1 MNEKKQLDCEL
12 HCKATAEV
20 KRSVMVDLEQP
31 DISMADLLKELE
43 EDEVKNDSDSNS

>member
-20 KRSVMVDLEQP
+20 KRSVMMDLEQP
-31 DISMADLLKELE
+31 DVPMEELLKELE
-43 EDEVKNDSDSNS
+43 DDEAKDNTDSDS

>member
-31 DISMADLLKELE
+31 DVPMEDLLKEI
-43 EDEVKNDSDSNS
+43 EDHETENEPDIRN

>member
-31 DISMADLLKELE
+31 DVPMTELLQELE
-43 EDEVKNDSDSNS
+43 DNETKNKPDFCN

>member
-12 HCKATAEV
+12 NCKATAEV

-31 DISMADLLKELE
+31 DVPMEELLKELE
-43 EDEVKNDSDSNS
+43 DDEVKDKPHTDS

>member
-12 HCKATAEV
+12 NCKATAEV

-31 DISMADLLKELE
+31 DVPIEELLKELE
-43 EDEVKNDSDSNS
+43 DDEVKDNTNSNS

>member
-12 HCKATAEV
+12 NCKATAEV

-31 DISMADLLKELE
+31 DVPMEELLKELE
-43 EDEVKNDSDSNS
+43 DDEAKDNTDSDS

>member
-12 HCKATAEV
+12 HCKVTAEV

-31 DISMADLLKELE
+31 DVPMTDLLKELE
-43 EDEVKNDSDSNS
+43 DDEAKDNTNSDS

>member
-12 HCKATAEV
+12 NCKATAEV

-31 DISMADLLKELE
+31 DVPMEELLKELE
-43 EDEVKNDSDSNS
+43 DDEAKDNPNSDS